1 MSKVQNNAMSSRYE
15 LFADG
20 AAVLTLRYRMEHGQM
35 WMLSM
40 ENSAA
45 RMTRKNVDAFL
56 VQVFQDVHRRRLEAL
71 PFCPTVRDF
80 VVRNPTFLQLLPK
93 ETPGH
98 FPDLHRTAALQ
109 QRRKKT
115 LRASTSRQ
123 KASNIKL
130 DNDLAA
136 KSRPVVPRTTE
147 RTRAMQ
153 LQPAPAPVPGPDQND
168 LNLAS

>member
-15 LFADG
+15 LFAEG
-20 AAVLTLRYRMEHGQM
+20 TAVLTLRYRMERGQM

-45 RMTRKNVDAFL
+45 HMSPRNVDAFL
-56 VQVFQDVHRRRLEAL
+56 IQVFKDVHRRRLEAL

-80 VVRNPTFLQLLPK
+80 VVRNPTYLQLLPK
-93 ETPGH
+93 VTPGH
-98 FPDLHRTAALQ
+98 FPDLHRAAALQ

-123 KASNIKL
+123 KVGNIKF
-130 DNDLAA
+130 DNDLVTT
-136 KSRPVVPRTTE
+136 SLPVVPRTTE